1 MKCDITWLETGKVDT
16 TVFKKTV
23 RKLECKDLAMDIKL
37 FKNSNHAISMD
48 NYLEKYAPIRTQA
61 LIDETLR
68 AVLSGKERRRLE
80 LYDAE
85 KNAILYR
92 SLIADD
98 GSGKIAEMMRDL
110 HTKAAAEIALAE

>member
-1 MKCDITWLETGKVDT
+1 MTSDINWLETGKVDT
-16 TVFKKTV
+16 VLFKKTV
-23 RKLECKDLAMDIKL
+23 RKLECKDLAIDIRL
-37 FKNSNHAISMD
+37 FKQTNHAISMD
-48 NYLEKYAPIRTQA
+48 NYLEKYLPIRTQA

-85 KNAILYR
+85 KNAILYK

-98 GSGKIAEMMRDL
+98 GTGKITEMMRDL
-110 HTKAAAEIALAE
+110 HMKAAAEIALAE